1 MLENNKNGFYPY
13 TPAVNILYGLN
24 ESINMLLEEGLENV
38 FARHARHAEAT
49 RIAVQAWGLEILAKI
64 PKERSNSITAILIP
78 DGMIQIICEK

>member
-24 ESINMLLEEGLENV
+24 ESINMLLEEGLDNV

-49 RIAVQAWGLEILAKI
+49 RIGSSSLGI
-64 PKERSNSITAILIP
+64 RNS
-78 DGMIQIICEK
+78 C